1 MSEAGEKTE
10 QASELKLLN
19 ARNKGQVA
27 KSTDVVAFGS
37 LLFALLTIFL
47 FFSFWPR
54 TIVQLFADVFTMIST
69 LSSQNNPLLMSALLK
84 KGLEAWLFLTIPV
97 LISACAGGII
107 FSVMQFGFLFSTH
120 PVKIDMKRINPVMGF
135 KKLFSKDR
143 LVELIK
149 QCIKFGAIFYVI
161 FRLLRESLPNIIL
174 ASRSFSDDA
183 IILLS
188 KLASQIIFRV
198 MAVFL
203 LIAVLDFFWSRSSF
217 LKSMRMSKYEVKKE
231 YKEQEGDPFLK
242 SERKRMFEEALSE
255 SPARLDNAS
264 VLITNPAHI
273 AVALLYDVSIKESPF
288 VVAKGAQATAKAFIK
303 EAHVKKIPVI
313 RNVPLA
319 WSLMDVK
326 VNDEVPF
333 HLYEAIAEILLFLKG
348 LEAEERK
355 EEV

>member
-27 KSTDVVAFGS
+27 KSADVVAFGS

-47 FFSFWPR
+47 FFSFWPT
-54 TIVQLFADVFTMIST
+54 TIVHLFADVFTTISI
-69 LSSQNNPLLMSALLK
+69 LSSQNNPLLMSAILK
-84 KGLEAWLFLTIPV
+84 KGLDAWLFITIPV
-97 LISACAGGII
+97 LFSACVGGII

-120 PVKIDMKRINPVMGF
+120 PVKIDMKRINPVKGF
-135 KKLFSKDR
+135 KKIFSKDR

-149 QCIKFGAIFYVI
+149 QSIKFVAIFYVI
-161 FRLLRESLPNIIL
+161 FCSLIESLPNIIL
-174 ASRSFSDDA
+174 ASRSFCDDT
-183 IILLS
+183 IILLAR
-188 KLASQIIFRV
+188 LASQIIFRV

-203 LIAVLDFFWSRSSF
+203 FIAVLDYFWSRYSF
-217 LKSMRMSKYEVKKE
+217 QKSMRMSKYEVKKE
-231 YKEQEGDPFLK
+231 YKEQEGDPLLK

-264 VLITNPAHI
+264 VLITNPAHL

-288 VVAKGAQATAKAFIK
+288 VVAKGAQATAKALIND
-303 EAHVKKIPVI
+303 AHLKKIPVI

-319 WSLMDVK
+319 WSLMEVK

-333 HLYEAIAEILLFLKG
+333 HLYEAIAEILVFLQG
-348 LEAEERK
+348 LEQEVPG